1 MAGFAVDK
9 AVRTIERERR
19 LRVVIETPFRPVD
32 GRVAVGAVVGKAVA
46 MRVFRLMARHTV
58 RRRIVEPLSLVAG
71 RALGIVVLAE

>member
-32 GRVAVGAVVGKAVA
+32 GRVADGAVVGKAVA
-46 MRVFRLMARHTV
+46 MTVFRLMARHTV
-58 RRRIVEPLSLVAG
+58 RRRIVELLSLVAG